1 MHLYSSLLRKCQHQT
16 KQLWRGFSHRTEGGP
31 WPQKGVLTY
40 FLASQP
46 LLMPGGPSPPTKQKV
61 CPLLQKGKLPDTH
74 FSCSFAAWLWGESQ
88 AHQWCTAPQA
98 SSRCW
103 GWRSLHSG
111 TVVTGLVSK
120 TSCSSKSLCS
130 PQPPGLSICCANCR
144 GQGLGGESGGLWTSS
159 RAAFRVLFLLNCLA
173 ESELPGVCLV

>member
-74 FSCSFAAWLWGESQ
+74 FSCSFAAWLWGEPQ
-88 AHQWCTAPQA
+88 AHQRCTAPQA
-98 SSRCW
+98 SSRCRVKKSNPAEVKYAIVNAL
-103 GWRSLHSG
+103 GYRGKAAKNERVNNNAVANYFTNNFDITMDYEDLLRTFG
-111 TVVTGLVSK
+111 VS
-120 TSCSSKSLCS
+120 TTMAVIYFSSVS
-130 PQPPGLSICCANCR
+130 
-144 GQGLGGESGGLWTSS
+144 
-159 RAAFRVLFLLNCLA
+159 VL
-173 ESELPGVCLV
+173 PTYRII